1 MEEERVAEEKEKGVR
16 KGLVITDGDLA
27 ILRFIHD
34 YRLVRICDLELL
46 TGRKYQ
52 RLHGRLKGLFDHHY
66 LGRLERPLQKDIYY
80 IRRPGLGLLLSQGL
94 ITDEEAERRV
104 REGELKSEPFL
115 AHELMLAGVHLAL
128 ELAARQGPLQLV
140 SWREGEAVRETFK
153 TGFLSRP
160 VTIQPDAVFQLEDT
174 RLPQGKN
181 CRMFYLEA
189 DRSTMPIQPR
199 PGSQRFL
206 DKIERYCQF
215 FGSGRP
221 FALSGSSIRILTL
234 TLTNARRD
242 NLAADTHTFL
252 TEKGLTKFRKYFLF
266 GSLADVSPN
275 DPATLVHLALRR
287 PGDSKSYPLS
297 PVSMGDGA
305 A

>member
-1 MEEERVAEEKEKGVR
+1 MEEERVAEGTGKQAR

-27 ILRFIHD
+27 ILTFIHD
-34 YRLVRICDLELL
+34 YRLVRIRDLELL

-52 RLHGRLKGLFDHHY
+52 RLHGRLKGLFDHRY

-80 IRRPGLGLLLSQGL
+80 IRRPGLGLLLSHGL

-104 REGELKSEPFL
+104 CEGELKSEQFL
-115 AHELMLAGVHLAL
+115 AHELTLAGVHLAF
-128 ELAARQGPLQLV
+128 ELAARPGPLRLV
-140 SWREGEAVRETFK
+140 SWREGEAVRETFR
-153 TGFLSRP
+153 TGGFLSRT

-174 RLPQGKN
+174 RLPQAKN
-181 CRMFYLEA
+181 GRAFYLEA

-242 NLAADTHTFL
+242 NLAADTHF
-252 TEKGLTKFRKYFLF
+252 
-266 GSLADVSPN
+266 
-275 DPATLVHLALRR
+275 
-287 PGDSKSYPLS
+287 SY
-297 PVSMGDGA
+297 
-305 A
+305 